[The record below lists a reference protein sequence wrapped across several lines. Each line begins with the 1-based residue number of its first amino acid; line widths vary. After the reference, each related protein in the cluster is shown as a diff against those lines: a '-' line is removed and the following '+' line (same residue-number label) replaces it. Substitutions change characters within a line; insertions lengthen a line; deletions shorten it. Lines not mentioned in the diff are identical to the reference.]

1 MPISQ
6 NSQTHSHN
14 TNCLSVSDNFV
25 GLALKE
31 LTQFFECYWRLVR
44 LWMVNSTVIRQKGES
59 QNGGSKKTK
68 QAKFSKKRNI
78 SFNVCVSFVSFV
90 FCLYIFECLCFVCFV
105 FILFVYLWMFAFHLF
120 RLYFVCI
127 SLNVC
132 VSFVSF
138 VFCLYI
144 F

>member
-6 NSQTHSHN
+6 NSQTHSNN
-14 TNCLSVSDNFV
+14 TNCLSVFDNFV
-25 GLALKE
+25 GLALKG

-59 QNGGSKKTK
+59 QNGGSKKKK

-78 SFNVCVSFVSFV
+78 SFNVCVSFV
-90 FCLYIFECLCFVCFV
+90 FCLHIFECLCFVCFV
-105 FILFVYLWMFAFHLF
+105 CILFVYLWMFAFRLF

-127 SLNVC
+127 SFNVC